1 MFDLYEK
8 KETKS
13 KTSNGNLH
21 KAKVNKN
28 DEFYTQLTDIEK
40 ELMHYKE
47 HFKDKIVYCN
57 CDDPEWSNFWK
68 YFHLNFA
75 HLGLKKLIAT
85 FYHIGNSVYKMEYT
99 GGDDNDISA
108 GVKIPL
114 TGNGDFRSDECIE
127 TLKES
132 DIVVTN
138 PPFSCYSS
146 DTEVMTN
153 NGWKL
158 IKDVDISTDLIMS
171 LNPDTHEI
179 EFVKAVDFITSP
191 VNGELYHYHSQNM
204 DFCVT
209 GNHNMYAYYKDCHD
223 VPRSIPL
230 VEASSVKKSY
240 MLPLTGFSWN
250 GNDQEYFVLPETK
263 QLEQYT
269 RKEIIVPEKT
279 IPMEDWLE
287 FFGFYLADGCY
298 RDHINSLGKRDYT
311 ISIKQDVS
319 NEDYVIEL
327 IRRIGFDARISAGSS
342 DSNKNY
348 SIYSKQLW
356 EYLMRFGRSQ
366 DKYIPREFLDLD
378 VKYLKALY
386 KGYTNGDSSLC
397 ADGHIHFSTVSE
409 KLISDI
415 QELILK
421 IFGRITQVRKSVRKH
436 SYDDNYG
443 TCYSI
448 NVKLDKNRDNFSK
461 YGTPKMIP
469 YNDNVYCLTLEKNHI
484 MLVRHNGIIGWCGNC
499 FRDYVAQLMR
509 YEKKFII
516 WGNNNAITYKE
527 FFPLLKDNKV
537 WLGYIANQT
546 CLFRV
551 SSDYVIKNTKDTE
564 RINDGNK
571 YLRVQSISVFTNCD
585 IRKRHEKLV
594 LYKKFDPEEYPK
606 YLNVPNAINVDNVQD
621 IPADYFGVIGVPI
634 TFLDK
639 YDPDQFEIL
648 GIDKDFRISMDSI
661 AKKGEYNNSGTALYL
676 PYPGNGFKYKATYRR
691 IFIRKKVDT

>member
-85 FYHIGNSVYKMEYT
+85 FYHIGTSVYKMEYT
-99 GGDDNDISA
+99 GGDDNNISA

-114 TGNGDFRSDECIE
+114 TGNGDFRSDECVE

-158 IKDVDISTDLIMS
+158 IKDVDISTDLIIS

-191 VNGELYHYHSQNM
+191 VNGELYHYQSRNM

-223 VPRSIPL
+223 IPRSIPL
-230 VEASSVKKSY
+230 VEASSIKKSY

-250 GNDQEYFVLPETK
+250 GSDQEYFVLPETK

-311 ISIKQDVS
+311 ISIKQNVS
-319 NEDYVIEL
+319 NEGYVLDL
-327 IRRIGFDARISAGSS
+327 IHRIGFDARISAGSS

-356 EYLMRFGRSQ
+356 EYLMQFGRSQ

-409 KLISDI
+409 KLISNI

-499 FRDYVAQLMR
+499 FRDYVAQLME
-509 YEKKFII
+509 YEKKFLII
-516 WGNNNAITYKE
+516 GNVNAITYKE
-527 FFPLLKDNKV
+527 FFHL
-537 WLGYIANQT
+537 
-546 CLFRV
+546 
-551 SSDYVIKNTKDTE
+551 IKNGMVW
-564 RINDGNK
+564 IG
-571 YLRVQSISVFTNCD
+571 QSIHSGDRKFYVPDSYPLNASGCGIDENGKRYIRVKGVRWYTNMD
-585 IRKRHEKLV
+585 YAKRHEKLV
-594 LYKKFDPEEYPK
+594 LYKKYDSQHYSK
-606 YLNVPNAINVDNVQD
+606 YDNYDAINVDKVTD
-621 IPADYFGVIGVPI
+621 IPVDYDGVIGVPI

-639 YDPDQFEIL
+639 YNPDQFEIIWL
-648 GIDKDFRISMDSI
+648 DGIDESKWYGSGPAING
-661 AKKGEYNNSGTALYL
+661 KK
-676 PYPGNGFKYKATYRR
+676 KYRR
-691 IFIRKKVDT
+691 LFIRKKVGV

>member
-13 KTSNGNLH
+13 KATNGNLH

-85 FYHIGNSVYKMEYT
+85 FYHIGASVYKMEYT
-99 GGDDNDISA
+99 GGDDNNISA

-114 TGNGDFRSDECIE
+114 TGNGDFRSEECVE

-191 VNGELYHYHSQNM
+191 VNGELYHYQSRNM

-240 MLPLTGFSWN
+240 MLPITGFSWS

-269 RKEIIVPEKT
+269 RKEITVPEKM

-311 ISIKQDVS
+311 ISIKQNVS
-319 NEDYVIEL
+319 NEDYVIDL

-356 EYLMRFGRSQ
+356 EYLMQFGRSQ

-409 KLISDI
+409 KLISNI

-461 YGTPKMIP
+461 YVTPKMIP

-499 FRDYVAQLMR
+499 FRDYVAQLMK
-509 YEKKFII
+509 YEKKFLII
-516 WGNNNAITYKE
+516 GNVSAITYKE
-527 FFPLLKDNKV
+527 FFPL
-537 WLGYIANQT
+537 
-546 CLFRV
+546 
-551 SSDYVIKNTKDTE
+551 IKNGMVW
-564 RINDGNK
+564 IG
-571 YLRVQSISVFTNCD
+571 QSIHSGDRKFYVPDSYPLNASGCGIDENGKRYIRVKGVRWYTNMD
-585 IRKRHEKLV
+585 YAKRHEKLV
-594 LYKKFDPEEYPK
+594 LYKKYDSQHYSK
-606 YLNVPNAINVDNVQD
+606 YDNYDAINVDKVID
-621 IPADYFGVIGVPI
+621 IPVDYDGVMGVPI

-639 YDPDQFEIL
+639 YCPEQFDIVDINPHFFSIIEQGLPKPKQLTLHSVGKKDPYARIL
-648 GIDKDFRISMDSI
+648 
-661 AKKGEYNNSGTALYL
+661 
-676 PYPGNGFKYKATYRR
+676 
-691 IFIRKKVDT
+691 IRKKVGA